1 MTHTN
6 LWGNTVRKLII
17 LVATALVAVSLSG
30 VSAPASATPDHYV
43 PATGPAFN
51 NPYGNK
57 AAVRRLISQVN
68 RTIDS
73 VPRGGRIR
81 ISAWNVRSANITN
94 ALIRAHKRNVS
105 VQVVMD
111 RGNWNPN
118 NPNVDA
124 ARLSAALKVG
134 NKDRTKSKKS
144 FLRRCIGS
152 CRGKHGIPHSKFFLF
167 NKVRVKK
174 NKKVKTVKWVA
185 MYGSY
190 NATELGATI
199 QWNDLY
205 TVKKDEARYR
215 SFLGVFN
222 EMAKDKAI
230 KNAYTGYDD
239 GVVGTSFYPYVGSEA
254 TTPDPIMDVLNSVS
268 CKGAKNKTGTTRI
281 RIAQTSM
288 YGDRGLKLARKIS
301 QLKRQGCNIRLVY
314 AMFGT
319 EVLRIMRAAK
329 VPLTH
334 LAYDNNEDGLYDRY
348 VHMKS
353 MAISGNVAGDPGAK
367 ITWNGSA
374 NWTSVAL
381 ASDEVVGVV
390 RKKWVT
396 NRYMQWIDYLFTHRP
411 AAWGPEHPGNNGS
424 DPTGR
429 TAASAMDTYESRTA
443 AQDQYDAQVEARA
456 KKRGVDPY
464 ALIKG
469 EN

>member
-1 MTHTN
+1 M
-6 LWGNTVRKLII
+6 II

-51 NPYGNK
+51 NPYGK
-57 AAVRRLISQVN
+57 PEAVRRLIGQVN
-68 RTIDS
+68 RTVDS

-81 ISAWNVRSANITN
+81 ISAWNVRSAAITN
-94 ALIRAHKRNVS
+94 SLIRAHQRNVS

-111 RGNWNPN
+111 RANWNPN
-118 NPNVDA
+118 NPNADA
-124 ARLSAALKVG
+124 ARLSAALKQG
-134 NKDRTKSKKS
+134 NQDRSKSKKS
-144 FLRRCIGS
+144 FLRRCISS
-152 CRGKHGIPHSKFFLF
+152 CRGKFGIPHSKFFLF

-174 NKKVKTVKWVA
+174 NKSIKTVRWVT

-205 TVKKDEARYR
+205 TIKNDEPRYR
-215 SFLGVFN
+215 SFLGTFN
-222 EMAKDKAI
+222 EMVQDKRI
-230 KNAYTGYDD
+230 KNAYVGYDD
-239 GVVGTSFYPYVGSEA
+239 GVISTAFYPYIGSA
-254 TTPDPIMDVLNSVS
+254 AATPDPIMDVLNSVA
-268 CKGAKNKTGTTRI
+268 CKGATNKTGTTRI

-288 YGDRGLKLARKIS
+288 YGDRGLALARKIA
-301 QLKRQGCNIRLVY
+301 QLQRQGCNIRLVY
-314 AMFGT
+314 AMFGG

-348 VHMKS
+348 VHMKT
-353 MAISGNVAGDPGAK
+353 MAISGSVAGDPGAK

-411 AAWGPEHPGNNGS
+411 AIWGPDHPSNTVAS
-424 DPTGR
+424 PTGR
-429 TAASAMDTYESRTA
+429 TTAGSMDTYESRAA
-443 AQDQYDAQVEARA
+443 AQDRYDAQVEGRA

-464 ALIKG
+464 ALIKE

>member
-1 MTHTN
+1 M
-6 LWGNTVRKLII
+6 WGSSVRKII
-17 LVATALVAVSLSG
+17 MLVATALVAVSLTG
-30 VSAPASATPDHYV
+30 APASAKGTPDKYV
-43 PATGPAFN
+43 PKAGPAFN
-51 NPYGNK
+51 NPYGKK
-57 AAVRRLISQVN
+57 ADVRRLISQVN

-73 VPRGGRIR
+73 VPRGGKIR

-94 ALIRAHKRNVS
+94 ALIRAHNRKVS

-111 RGNWNPN
+111 RANWNPN
-118 NPNVDA
+118 NPNTDA

-134 NKDRTKSKKS
+134 NKGLSAEKKS

-152 CRGKHGIPHSKFFLF
+152 CRGKHGIPHSKYFLF
-167 NKVRVKK
+167 NKVKVKK
-174 NKKVKTVKWVA
+174 NKQVKTVRWVT
-185 MYGSY
+185 MFGSY

-205 TVKKDEARYR
+205 TVKNDETRYR
-215 SFLGVFN
+215 YFLANFDQMV
-222 EMAKDKAI
+222 KDQPVR
-230 KNAYTGYDD
+230 NAYSVYDD
-239 GVVGTSFYPYVGSEA
+239 GVLANGFYPYVGKDA
-254 TTPDPIMDVLNSVS
+254 KGDPIMDVLNAVS
-268 CKGAKNKTGTTRI
+268 CTGAATAGGRTRI

-288 YGDRGLKLARKIS
+288 YGDRGLALARKIARL
-301 QLKRQGCNIRLVY
+301 QRQGCNIRLVY
-314 AMFGT
+314 AMFGG

-329 VPLTH
+329 VPMTH

-353 MAISGNVAGDPGAK
+353 MAISGNFAGDPAAK

-381 ASDEVVGVV
+381 ASDEVLGMV

-396 NRYMQWIDYLFTHRP
+396 QRYMKWIDYMFTHRP
-411 AAWGPEHPGNNGS
+411 VAWGPDHPGNDGV

-429 TAASAMDTYESRTA
+429 VVASGLGSYAAKA
-443 AQDQYDAQVEARA
+443 AATDQYDAMVEARA

-464 ALIKG
+464 ALIKE

>member
-1 MTHTN
+1 M
-6 LWGNTVRKLII
+6 IM

-30 VSAPASATPDHYV
+30 VSTPAAATPDHYV
-43 PATGPAFN
+43 PKAGPAFN
-51 NPYGNK
+51 NPYGK
-57 AAVRRLISQVN
+57 VGEIRRLIRQVN

-81 ISAWNVRSANITN
+81 ISAWNVRSSHITS
-94 ALIRAHKRNVS
+94 ALIRAHNRNVS

-111 RGNWNPN
+111 RANWNPN
-118 NPNVDA
+118 NPNADA
-124 ARLSAALKVG
+124 ARLAGALKVG
-134 NKDRTKSKKS
+134 NKDRPTSRKS
-144 FLRRCIGS
+144 FVRRCIRS

-174 NKKVKTVKWVA
+174 NKRVKTVRWVS
-185 MYGSY
+185 MFGSY

-205 TVKKDEARYR
+205 TVKEQEERYK

-222 EMAKDKAI
+222 EMAQDQPVKDALV
-230 KNAYTGYDD
+230 GYDD
-239 GVVGTSFYPYVGSEA
+239 GVLGTSFYPYVGA
-254 TTPDPIMDVLNSVS
+254 QAATPDPIMDALNTIS
-268 CKGAKNKTGTTRI
+268 CTGAATPNGRTRI

-288 YGDRGLKLARKIS
+288 YGDRGLALARKLA
-301 QLKRQGCNIRLVY
+301 QMRRQGCNIRLVY
-314 AMFGT
+314 AMFGG
-319 EVLRIMRAAK
+319 EVLRILRAAK

-334 LAYDNNEDGLYDRY
+334 LAYDNDEDGLYDRY

-353 MAISGNVAGDPGAK
+353 MAVSGNIAGDPAAK
-367 ITWNGSA
+367 VTWNGSA

-381 ASDEVVGVV
+381 ASDEVVGIV

-396 NRYMQWIDYLFTHRP
+396 NRYMQWIDYMFTHRP
-411 AAWGPEHPGNNGS
+411 AIWGPEHPGNNAN

-429 TAASAMDTYESRTA
+429 TAVGAMDTYEARAT
-443 AQDQYDAQVEARA
+443 AQDQYDALVAARA

-464 ALIKG
+464 ALIKE

>member
-1 MTHTN
+1 M
-6 LWGNTVRKLII
+6 II

-30 VSAPASATPDHYV
+30 VTAPASATPDHFV
-43 PATGPAFN
+43 PPTGPAFN
-51 NPYGNK
+51 NPYGSQD
-57 AAVRRLISQVN
+57 AVRRLISQVN
-68 RTIDS
+68 RTVDS

-81 ISAWNVRSANITN
+81 ISAWNVRSAAITN
-94 ALIRAHKRNVS
+94 SLIRAHRRNVS

-111 RGNWNPN
+111 RANWNPN
-118 NPNVDA
+118 NPNADA

-134 NKDRTKSKKS
+134 NKDRPQSRKS

-152 CRGKHGIPHSKFFLF
+152 CRGKHGIPHTKFFLF

-174 NKKVKTVKWVA
+174 GKQVKTVDWVT

-205 TVKKDEARYR
+205 TIKQDEPRYR
-215 SFLGVFN
+215 TFLGVFN
-222 EMAKDKAI
+222 EMVQDQPI
-230 KNAYTGYDD
+230 KNAYVGYDD
-239 GVVGTSFYPYVGSEA
+239 GVVANGFYPYVGDA
-254 TTPDPIMDVLNSVS
+254 VAGDPIMDVLNTIA
-268 CKGAKNKTGTTRI
+268 CTGATNKTGTTRI
-281 RIAQTSM
+281 RIAQTAM
-288 YGDRGLKLARKIS
+288 YGDRGLALARKLS

-314 AMFGT
+314 AMFGG
-319 EVLRIMRAAK
+319 EVLRIMRNAK
-329 VPLTH
+329 IPLTH
-334 LAYDNNEDGLYDRY
+334 LAYDADEDGLYDRY

-353 MAISGNVAGDPGAK
+353 MAVSGNVAGDPGAK

-396 NRYMQWIDYLFTHRP
+396 NRYMQWIDYMFTHRP
-411 AAWGPEHPGNNGS
+411 VAWGPDHVGN
-424 DPTGR
+424 DPIAPTGR
-429 TAASAMDTYESRTA
+429 TAAGAMSTYESRAA
-443 AQDQYDAQVEARA
+443 AQDRYDAQVEARA

-464 ALIKG
+464 ALIKE

>member
-1 MTHTN
+1 M
-6 LWGNTVRKLII
+6 RKII
-17 LVATALVAVSLSG
+17 MLVATALVAVSLTG
-30 VSAPASATPDHYV
+30 APASAKGTPDKYV
-43 PATGPAFN
+43 PKAGPAFN
-51 NPYGNK
+51 NPYGK
-57 AAVRRLISQVN
+57 QADVRRLISQVN
-68 RTIDS
+68 RTVDS
-73 VPRGGRIR
+73 VPKGGKIR
-81 ISAWNVRSANITN
+81 ISAWNVRSAAITN
-94 ALIRAHKRNVS
+94 SLIRAHNRKVS

-111 RGNWNPN
+111 RANWNPN
-118 NPNVDA
+118 NPNADA
-124 ARLSAALKVG
+124 ARLAAALKVG
-134 NKDRTKSKKS
+134 NKGLSPEKKS
-144 FLRRCIGS
+144 FLKRCIGS

-167 NKVRVKK
+167 NKVRTKK
-174 NKKVKTVKWVA
+174 HKQVKTVRWVT
-185 MYGSY
+185 MFGSY

-205 TVKKDEARYR
+205 TIKNDETRYR
-215 SFLGVFN
+215 NFLDIFDQMV
-222 EMAKDKAI
+222 EDQPV

-239 GVVGTSFYPYVGSEA
+239 GVVGTSFYPYVGKQA
-254 TTPDPIMDVLNSVS
+254 ATPDPIMDVLNSVA
-268 CKGAKNKTGTTRI
+268 CKGATTNKNGTTRI

-288 YGDRGLKLARKIS
+288 YGDRGLKLARKIA
-301 QLKRQGCNIRLVY
+301 QLQRQGCNIRLVY
-314 AMFGT
+314 AMFGG
-319 EVLRIMRAAK
+319 EVLRIMRAAQ

-353 MAISGNVAGDPGAK
+353 MAISGNVGGDPAAR

-396 NRYMQWIDYLFTHRP
+396 NRYMQWIDYMFTHRP
-411 AAWGPEHPGNNGS
+411 AAWGPEHPGNSGGG

-429 TAASAMDTYESRTA
+429 VVASGLGSYAARA
-443 AQDQYDAQVEARA
+443 AATDQYDAMVEARA

-464 ALIKG
+464 ALIKE

>member
-1 MTHTN
+1 M
-6 LWGNTVRKLII
+6 IM

-30 VSAPASATPDHYV
+30 VSAPASATPDYYV
-43 PATGPAFN
+43 PKTGPAFN
-51 NPYGNK
+51 NPYGK
-57 AAVRRLISQVN
+57 PAAVRRLIKQVN

-73 VPRGGRIR
+73 VPHGGKIR
-81 ISAWNVRSANITN
+81 ISAWNVRSAAITN
-94 ALIRAHKRNVS
+94 SLIRAHKRNVS

-111 RGNWNPN
+111 RANWNPV
-118 NPNVDA
+118 NPNADA
-124 ARLSAALKVG
+124 ARLAAALKAG
-134 NKDRTKSKKS
+134 NKDRSRSKKS
-144 FLRRCIGS
+144 FVRRCIKS

-174 NKKVKTVKWVA
+174 NKQVKTVPFVG
-185 MYGSY
+185 MFGSY

-205 TVKKDEARYR
+205 TFKNDEPRYKN
-215 SFLGVFN
+215 FLDVFN
-222 EMAKDKAI
+222 QMVQDKPIADPL
-230 KNAYTGYDD
+230 TGYDD
-239 GVVGTSFYPYVGSEA
+239 GVTATGFYPFVGAGAVS
-254 TTPDPIMDVLNSVS
+254 DPIMDVLNTIS
-268 CKGAKNKTGTTRI
+268 CTGAATSGGRTRI

-288 YGDRGLKLARKIS
+288 YGDRGLALARKLA
-301 QLKRQGCNIRLVY
+301 QMRKQGCNIRLVY
-314 AMFGT
+314 AMFGG

-348 VHMKS
+348 VHMKT
-353 MAISGNVAGDPGAK
+353 MAVSGNIAGDPAAK

-396 NRYMQWIDYLFTHRP
+396 TRYMQWIDYMFTHRP
-411 AAWGPEHPGNNGS
+411 KIWGPEHPGNKGF
-424 DPTGR
+424 DPTAR
-429 TAASAMDTYESRTA
+429 TAVGARDTYEARAA
-443 AQDQYDAQVEARA
+443 AQDRYDALVAARA

-464 ALIKG
+464 ALIKE

>member
-1 MTHTN
+1 M
-6 LWGNTVRKLII
+6 RKMII
-17 LVATALVAVSLSG
+17 LVATALVASLFG
-30 VSAPASATPDHYV
+30 VTAPASATPDHYV
-43 PATGPAFN
+43 PKTGPAFN
-51 NPYGNK
+51 NPYGK
-57 AAVRRLISQVN
+57 TKEIRRLIGQVN

-94 ALIRAHKRNVS
+94 SLIRAHRRNVS

-118 NPNVDA
+118 NPNADA

-134 NKDRTKSKKS
+134 NKERPSSRKS

-152 CRGKHGIPHSKFFLF
+152 CRGKHGIPHSKYFMF

-174 NKKVKTVKWVA
+174 NKQVKTVPWVV

-205 TVKKDEARYR
+205 TIKNDETRYR
-215 SFLGVFN
+215 YFLHNF
-222 EMAKDKAI
+222 EQMTQDKPI
-230 KNAYTGYDD
+230 RDAYSSYDD
-239 GVVGTSFYPYVGSEA
+239 GVTANAFYPYVGTSV
-254 TTPDPIMDVLNSVS
+254 TGDPVMDVLNAVT
-268 CKGAKNKTGTTRI
+268 CDGASTPGGRTRI

-288 YGDRGLKLARKIS
+288 YGDRGLALAHKIAKL
-301 QLKRQGCNIRLVY
+301 QRQGCNIRLVY
-314 AMFGT
+314 AMFGG
-319 EVLRIMRAAK
+319 EVLNIMRAAK

-353 MAISGNVAGDPGAK
+353 MAINGNYAGDPGAK

-390 RKKWVT
+390 RKTWVT
-396 NRYMQWIDYLFTHRP
+396 QRYMKWIDYMFTHRP
-411 AAWGPEHPGNNGS
+411 AAWGPDLAGNNVGE
-424 DPTGR
+424 PTGR
-429 TAASAMDTYESRTA
+429 TTLGSMDTYAGRTA
-443 AQDQYDAQVEARA
+443 AQDQYDAQVAARA

-464 ALIKG
+464 ALIKE

>member
-1 MTHTN
+1 MAHTS

-17 LVATALVAVSLSG
+17 LVATSLVAVSLSG
-30 VSAPASATPDHYV
+30 APASAAGTPDHYV
-43 PATGPAFN
+43 PREGPAFN
-51 NPYGNK
+51 NPYGSQD
-57 AAVRRLISQVN
+57 AVRRLISQVN
-68 RTIDS
+68 RTVDS

-81 ISAWNVRSANITN
+81 ISAWNVRSAAITN
-94 ALIRAHKRNVS
+94 SLIRAHRRNVS

-111 RGNWNPN
+111 RANWNPN

-124 ARLSAALKVG
+124 ARLADALKVG
-134 NKDRTKSKKS
+134 NEDRPKSRKS
-144 FLRRCIGS
+144 FLRRCISS

-174 NKKVKTVKWVA
+174 HKQVKTVRWVS

-205 TVKKDEARYR
+205 TVKEDEPRYK
-215 SFLGVFN
+215 SFLDVFGQMVQDDPVA
-222 EMAKDKAI
+222 E
-230 KNAYTGYDD
+230 AYVGYDD
-239 GVVGTSFYPYVGSEA
+239 GAVATSFYPYVGTQA
-254 TTPDPIMDVLNSVS
+254 VTPDPIMDVLNTIA
-268 CKGAKNKTGTTRI
+268 CTGASTKTGVTRI

-288 YGDRGLKLARKIS
+288 YGDRGLALARKLS
-301 QLKRQGCNIRLVY
+301 QLRRQGCNIRLVY
-314 AMFGT
+314 AMFGG

-329 VPLTH
+329 IPLTH
-334 LAYDNNEDGLYDRY
+334 LAYDADEDGLYDRY

-353 MAISGNVAGDPGAK
+353 MAVSGNIAGNPGAK

-396 NRYMQWIDYLFTHRP
+396 NRYMQWIDYMFTHRP
-411 AAWGPEHPGNNGS
+411 LAWDADTGS
-424 DPTGR
+424 STLTDPTGR
-429 TAASAMDTYESRTA
+429 TAAGSMTTYESRAA
-443 AQDQYDAQVEARA
+443 AQDRYDAQVAARA
-456 KKRGVDPY
+456 ERRGVDPY
-464 ALIKG
+464 ALIKE

>member
-1 MTHTN
+1 M
-6 LWGNTVRKLII
+6 IM
-17 LVATALVAVSLSG
+17 LVATSLVAVSLSG
-30 VSAPASATPDHYV
+30 ISTPASATPDHYV
-43 PATGPAFN
+43 PRTGPAFN
-51 NPYGNK
+51 NPYGK
-57 AAVRRLISQVN
+57 PAAVRRLIKQVN

-81 ISAWNVRSANITN
+81 ISAWNVRSGAITRS
-94 ALIRAHKRNVS
+94 LIRAHKRKVS

-111 RGNWNPN
+111 RANWNPN
-118 NPNVDA
+118 NRNIDA
-124 ARLSAALKVG
+124 ARLAGALKVG
-134 NKDRTKSKKS
+134 NKDRPKSKKS
-144 FLRRCIGS
+144 FVRRCISS

-174 NKKVKTVKWVA
+174 NKRVKTVRWVA

-205 TVKKDEARYR
+205 TVKEQEPRYKN
-215 SFLGVFN
+215 FLDVFN
-222 EMAKDKAI
+222 EMVKDKPM
-230 KNAYTGYDD
+230 KNPLTGYDD
-239 GVVGTSFYPYVGSEA
+239 GVTGTAFYPFVGRGA
-254 TTPDPIMDVLNSVS
+254 TGDPIMDVLNSVA
-268 CKGAKNKTGTTRI
+268 CTGAATKTGKTRI

-288 YGDRGLKLARKIS
+288 YGDRGLALARKIAK
-301 QLKRQGCNIRLVY
+301 LRKQGCNIRLVY
-314 AMFGT
+314 AMFGG

-353 MAISGNVAGDPGAK
+353 MAISGNIGGNPAAK

-381 ASDEVVGVV
+381 ASDEVLGVV

-396 NRYMQWIDYLFTHRP
+396 NRYMQWIDYMFTHRP
-411 AAWGPEHPGNNGS
+411 AIWGPEHPNNN
-424 DPTGR
+424 DIAPTGR
-429 TAASAMDTYESRTA
+429 VSADSMDSLTTYTARAA
-443 AQDQYDAQVEARA
+443 AQDQYDAQVAARA

-464 ALIKG
+464 ALIKE

>member
-1 MTHTN
+1 M
-6 LWGNTVRKLII
+6 II
-17 LVATALVAVSLSG
+17 LVATAMVAVSLSG
-30 VSAPASATPDHYV
+30 VSAPASATPDHFV
-43 PATGPAFN
+43 PKTGPAFN
-51 NPYGNK
+51 NPYGGTE
-57 AAVRRLISQVN
+57 AVRRLISQVN
-68 RTIDS
+68 RTVDS

-81 ISAWNVRSANITN
+81 ISAWNVRSAAITN
-94 ALIRAHKRNVS
+94 SLIRAHKRRVS

-111 RGNWNPN
+111 RANWNPN
-118 NPNVDA
+118 NPNADA
-124 ARLSAALKVG
+124 ARLAAALKEG
-134 NKDRTKSKKS
+134 NKDRPKSRKS
-144 FLRRCIGS
+144 FLRRCIS
-152 CRGKHGIPHSKFFLF
+152 ACRGRYGIPHSKFFLF

-174 NKKVKTVKWVA
+174 NKQVKTVRWVT

-205 TVKKDEARYR
+205 TIKEDEPRYR
-215 SFLGVFN
+215 SFLGAFN
-222 EMAKDKAI
+222 EMVEDKPV
-230 KNAYTGYDD
+230 KEAYVGYDD
-239 GVVGTSFYPYVGSEA
+239 GVTGTSFYPYIGAQA
-254 TTPDPIMDVLNSVS
+254 TTPDPIMDVLNTVA
-268 CKGAKNKTGTTRI
+268 CTGATNKTGTTRI

-288 YGDRGLKLARKIS
+288 YGDRGLALARKIA
-301 QLKRQGCNIRLVY
+301 QLRNQGCNIRLVY
-314 AMFGT
+314 AMFGG

-334 LAYDNNEDGLYDRY
+334 LAYDANEDGLYDRY

-353 MAISGNVAGDPGAK
+353 MAISGNIAGDPGAK

-381 ASDEVVGVV
+381 SSDEVVGVV

-396 NRYMQWIDYLFTHRP
+396 NRYMEWIDYLFTARP
-411 AAWGPEHPGNNGS
+411 EIWGPEHPGNKFG

-429 TAASAMDTYESRTA
+429 TDAGSMDTYESRAA
-443 AQDQYDAQVEARA
+443 AQDRYDALVAARA

-464 ALIKG
+464 ALIKE

>member
-1 MTHTN
+1 M
-6 LWGNTVRKLII
+6 RKLII

-30 VSAPASATPDHYV
+30 APSSAASGTPDHFV
-43 PATGPAFN
+43 PKEGPAFN
-51 NPYGNK
+51 NPYGK
-57 AAVRRLISQVN
+57 QADVRRLIGQVN

-73 VPRGGRIR
+73 VPRGGKIR
-81 ISAWNVRSANITN
+81 ISAWNVRSGNITN
-94 ALIRAHKRNVS
+94 ALIRAHRRKVS

-111 RGNWNPN
+111 RANWNPN

-124 ARLSAALKVG
+124 ARLAAALKQG
-134 NKDRTKSKKS
+134 NKDRPKAKKS
-144 FLRRCIGS
+144 FLRRCISS

-174 NKKVKTVKWVA
+174 HKELKTVRWVT

-205 TVKKDEARYR
+205 TVKEDEARYEN
-215 SFLGVFN
+215 FLGVFDQMVQDQPLRN
-222 EMAKDKAI
+222 PV
-230 KNAYTGYDD
+230 TGYDD
-239 GVVGTSFYPYVGSEA
+239 GIIGTAFYPYVGKGITGDPVMDALNTVACTGAA
-254 TTPDPIMDVLNSVS
+254 T
-268 CKGAKNKTGTTRI
+268 KTGVTRI

-288 YGDRGLKLARKIS
+288 YGDRGLVLARKLV
-301 QLKRQGCNIRLVY
+301 QLRRQGCNIRLVY
-314 AMFGT
+314 AMFGG
-319 EVLRIMRAAK
+319 EVLRIMRAARI
-329 VPLTH
+329 PLTH
-334 LAYDNNEDGLYDRY
+334 LAYDADEDGLYDRY

-353 MAISGNVAGDPGAK
+353 MAISGNVGGNPAAK

-381 ASDEVVGVV
+381 ASDEVVGIV

-396 NRYMQWIDYLFTHRP
+396 NRYMQWIDYMFTHRP
-411 AAWGPEHPGNNGS
+411 AAWGPEHPSNNVG

-429 TAASAMDTYESRTA
+429 TAAGSMSTYESRAA
-443 AQDQYDAQVEARA
+443 AQDRYDALVASRA

-464 ALIKG
+464 ALIKE

>member
-1 MTHTN
+1 M
-6 LWGNTVRKLII
+6 RKLII

-30 VSAPASATPDHYV
+30 APASAETASARPGTPDHFV
-43 PATGPAFN
+43 PKEGPAFN
-51 NPYGNK
+51 NPFGKK
-57 AAVRRLISQVN
+57 ADVRRLIGQVN

-73 VPRGGRIR
+73 VPRGGKIR
-81 ISAWNVRSANITN
+81 ISAWNVRSGNITS
-94 ALIRAHKRNVS
+94 ALIRAHRRDVS

-111 RGNWNPN
+111 RANWNPN

-124 ARLSAALKVG
+124 ARLATALKMG
-134 NKDRTKSKKS
+134 NKDRPKSKKS
-144 FLRRCIGS
+144 FLRRCISS
-152 CRGKHGIPHSKFFLF
+152 CRGKHGIPHTKFFLF

-174 NKKVKTVKWVA
+174 HKEIKTVRWVT

-205 TVKKDEARYR
+205 TIKEDEPRYDQ
-215 SFLGVFN
+215 FLNIFDQMV
-222 EMAKDKAI
+222 KDKAI
-230 KNAYTGYDD
+230 RNAYVGYDD
-239 GVVGTSFYPYVGSEA
+239 GVIGNGFYPYTGKGI
-254 TTPDPIMDVLNSVS
+254 TGDPIMDVLNTIA
-268 CKGAKNKTGTTRI
+268 CTGAATKTGVTRI

-288 YGDRGLKLARKIS
+288 YGDRGLALARKLV
-301 QLKRQGCNIRLVY
+301 QLRRQGCNIRLVY
-314 AMFGT
+314 AMFGG

-329 VPLTH
+329 IPLTH
-334 LAYDNNEDGLYDRY
+334 LAHDANEDGLYDRY
-348 VHMKS
+348 VHMKT
-353 MAISGNVAGDPGAK
+353 MAVSGNIGGNPAAK

-396 NRYMQWIDYLFTHRP
+396 NRYMQWIDHMFTHRP
-411 AAWGPEHPGNNGS
+411 AIWDADTDDTTVT

-429 TAASAMDTYESRTA
+429 TAVGSMDTYEARVA
-443 AQDQYDAQVEARA
+443 AQDQYDAIVAARA

-464 ALIKG
+464 ALIKE